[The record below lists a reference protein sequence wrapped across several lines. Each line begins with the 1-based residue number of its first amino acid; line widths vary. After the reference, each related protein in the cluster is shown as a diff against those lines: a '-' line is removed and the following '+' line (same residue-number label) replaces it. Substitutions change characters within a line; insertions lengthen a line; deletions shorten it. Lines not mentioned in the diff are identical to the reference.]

1 MHTCLSVPA
10 QCPTLVGQ
18 TVLPV
23 SVMSAVCIALQTLVT
38 TALGV
43 VPQCS
48 AAALKNL
55 LWALGTVGSADHRL
69 LLALEAQLLSQSP
82 YLG

>member
-1 MHTCLSVPA
+1 MHTCLFVSA
-10 QCPTLVGQ
+10 QRPNMVGQ
-18 TVLPV
+18 TALQISVKSV
-23 SVMSAVCIALQTLVT
+23 SCIALQTLVT
-38 TALGV
+38 IALGV

-69 LLALEAQLLSQSP
+69 LIALEAQLLSQSP

>member
-1 MHTCLSVPA
+1 MHTCPSVPA
-10 QCPTLVGQ
+10 QHPSLVGQ
-18 TVLPV
+18 TALRT
-23 SVMSAVCIALQTLVT
+23 SVKSALCIALQTLVT
-38 TALGV
+38 IALGV

-55 LWALGTVGSADHRL
+55 LWALGTVGSADHQL

>member
-1 MHTCLSVPA
+1 MHTCLFVPA
-10 QCPTLVGQ
+10 RRPNSVGQ
-18 TVLPV
+18 KALQLLVK
-23 SVMSAVCIALQTLVT
+23 SALCIALQTLVI

-55 LWALGTVGSADHRL
+55 LWAVGTVGSADHRL

>member
-1 MHTCLSVPA
+1 MHTCPSVPA
-10 QCPTLVGQ
+10 QCPNLVGQ
-18 TVLPV
+18 TALQI
-23 SVMSAVCIALQTLVT
+23 SVKSVVCIALQTLVT

-55 LWALGTVGSADHRL
+55 LWALGTVGLADHRL